1 MNLPPVDAPQP
12 SSPGA
17 FSRRA
22 ESRTASSSRFV
33 GISCQQNRGNGEGQ
47 ALCSV
52 FGCVETDR
60 VSVVVLR
67 LVFQATTRRA
77 SRCLVLRGFSSL
89 VPTELAQHLLSSVH
103 RSVWPVVTACQ
114 TWCAGRKTPPAF
126 PQLAKVINR
135 DRSNP
140 RLEHRTQGL
149 TPAKLAPDRNS
160 SPCSAMRSP

>member
-1 MNLPPVDAPQP
+1 MADDPVVVSKSRPEK
-12 SSPGA
+12 PG
-17 FSRRA
+17 
-22 ESRTASSSRFV
+22 
-33 GISCQQNRGNGEGQ
+33 NRVKEKTVTTSAKQLGSG
-47 ALCSV
+47 LV
-52 FGCVETDR
+52 FGCEETDR
-60 VSVVVLR
+60 VSLVVLR

-140 RLEHRTQGL
+140 RLEHRAQGL
-149 TPAKLAPDRNS
+149 TPAKPAFYGLKVRMSGGFVRTSTPNDHDRVG
-160 SPCSAMRSP
+160 CA